1 MDSGCRP
8 ELLDFHGVWMTR
20 YFTDSWEDVQN
31 FQARPDDILI
41 ATYPKAGQRT
51 WTVSDLYLTR
61 KRSAVMWLITLFSSC
76 SFALSFRNNVGVS
89 HSRSAVF
96 WSDAPRA
103 SNLHV
108 HLWTGS
114 FFGNPCSVH
123 ESRFDKH
130 MHHNHPA
137 NYLKC
142 WPMLI
147 MLALHNFL
155 QVYNCILR
163 GTWPKKKKKQKHNE
177 ILFFWLFN
185 VFAGVYDAT
194 HLSTT
199 PRIIKTH
206 FMVQFVPKAFW
217 RQNCR
222 VSSFITILWFFFHD
236 YNIDWPTVSCVNIY
250 RNILCVW
257 T

>member
-1 MDSGCRP
+1 MHYYLQDAVIAGTFCIFPSFFFLSPEMDSGCRP
-8 ELLDFHGVWMTR
+8 ELVDFHGVWMTH

-51 WTVSDLYLTR
+51 WTINDLYLTR
-61 KRSAVMWLITLFSSC
+61 KGSAVMWFITLFCSC

-114 FFGNPCSVH
+114 FFGNQCSVH

-142 WPMLI
+142 LPMLI
-147 MLALHNFL
+147 MLTLHNFL

-163 GTWPKKKKKQKHNE
+163 GTWPKKTKTQ
-177 ILFFWLFN
+177 WDP
-185 VFAGVYDAT
+185 VFLT
-194 HLSTT
+194 
-199 PRIIKTH
+199 
-206 FMVQFVPKAFW
+206 
-217 RQNCR
+217 N
-222 VSSFITILWFFFHD
+222 
-236 YNIDWPTVSCVNIY
+236 
-250 RNILCVW
+250 
-257 T
+257 